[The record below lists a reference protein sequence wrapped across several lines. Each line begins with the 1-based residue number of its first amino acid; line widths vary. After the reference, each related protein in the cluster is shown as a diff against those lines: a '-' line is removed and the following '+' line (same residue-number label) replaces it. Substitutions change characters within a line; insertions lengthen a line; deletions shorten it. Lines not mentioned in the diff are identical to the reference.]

1 MRFFSDLSD
10 RLLTYPPHDRYT
22 IAALISTH
30 RQALWRICSNA
41 FPRRIKRKTSNEQIQ
56 TLFCLYLKKIS
67 PSEYNAARKALIAHY
82 EQQLHERVG
91 VETYVSEDWLPLVLE
106 LIAQSLLLQMPDEE
120 YHCKAIEYTI
130 KVYAITNRPQHK
142 AAIVNVLNNLSQE
155 KPDNP
160 IDQSSRVIA
169 QKLLICIQ
177 ADLQSK
183 EFIEANSYLLERAR

>member
-1 MRFFSDLSD
+1 
-10 RLLTYPPHDRYT
+10 
-22 IAALISTH
+22 
-30 RQALWRICSNA
+30 
-41 FPRRIKRKTSNEQIQ
+41 
-56 TLFCLYLKKIS
+56 
-67 PSEYNAARKALIAHY
+67 
-82 EQQLHERVG
+82 
-91 VETYVSEDWLPLVLE
+91 
-106 LIAQSLLLQMPDEE
+106 MPDEE